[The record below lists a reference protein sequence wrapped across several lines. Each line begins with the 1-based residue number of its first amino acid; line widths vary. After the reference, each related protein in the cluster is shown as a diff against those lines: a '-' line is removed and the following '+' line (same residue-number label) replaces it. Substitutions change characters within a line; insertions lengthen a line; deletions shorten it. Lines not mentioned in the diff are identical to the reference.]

1 MILLTSEEYE
11 KQKKA
16 HPVVSDLVKPATSKP
31 PSISTANDS
40 KQKDQ
45 LCGKKRM
52 KEQPEQQQAENNE
65 VGVISYVEKVDYD
78 LLEGILMKNKCKQY

>member
-45 LCGKKRM
+45 LCGKK
-52 KEQPEQQQAENNE
+52 
-65 VGVISYVEKVDYD
+65 
-78 LLEGILMKNKCKQY
+78 

>member
-16 HPVVSDLVKPATSKP
+16 HPAVSDLVKPATSKP

-45 LCGKKRM
+45 LCGKK
-52 KEQPEQQQAENNE
+52 
-65 VGVISYVEKVDYD
+65 
-78 LLEGILMKNKCKQY
+78 